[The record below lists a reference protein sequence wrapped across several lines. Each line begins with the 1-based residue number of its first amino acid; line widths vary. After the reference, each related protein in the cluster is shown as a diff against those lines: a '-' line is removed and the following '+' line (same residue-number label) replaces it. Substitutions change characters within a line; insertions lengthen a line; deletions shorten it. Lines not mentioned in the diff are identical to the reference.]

1 MSDTE
6 ETGSLPADGPF
17 PAKPATDRPFPG
29 KPVLPAE
36 FPAGF
41 WSGVD
46 YMLHHPDE
54 IIESLRLDRDL
65 WRISRI
71 LFSVSVVMAALYGAI
86 MGATNLLQGSPMAL
100 GPKAALT
107 GIVALKVPVLF
118 LLTMIIVLPPV
129 YVSNTFAGARLSF
142 RQMLAL
148 LLGSLAITTTALAS
162 MATVALFFSL
172 TSRSYDVLNLLH
184 VAFFVY
190 AGLVGI
196 GYLRR
201 CVDSLGASVSRAVP
215 RGLFVLWLVLYM
227 FVGTQ
232 LAWVLRPFVGSP
244 NEPFQVFRPRTGSF
258 YESVTRSAYRVLGD
272 D

>member
-1 MSDTE
+1 MSRYDEPGTPPPPDPAA
-6 ETGSLPADGPF
+6 LPESGPHQ
-17 PAKPATDRPFPG
+17 FPG
-29 KPVLPAE
+29 GPLSPAE
-36 FPAGF
+36 FPKGF
-41 WSGVD
+41 WRGVD
-46 YMLHHPDE
+46 YLLHHPDE

-71 LFSVSVVMAALYGAI
+71 LFGVSVVMAALYGAI
-86 MGATNLLQGSPMAL
+86 MGATNLLQGSPMML
-100 GPKAALT
+100 GPKVALI

-118 LLTMIIVLPPV
+118 LLTLLIVLPPV

-148 LLGSLAITTTALAS
+148 VLCSLAITTTALAS

-172 TSRSYDVLNLLH
+172 TSRSYDFLKLLH

-215 RGLFVLWLVLYM
+215 RGLFVLWLLLYM

-258 YESVTRSAYRVLGD
+258 IESVARSVRRVISE
-272 D
+272 

>member
-1 MSDTE
+1 MSRDD
-6 ETGSLPADGPF
+6 ETGTPPAPDQDATPESGLQPF
-17 PAKPATDRPFPG
+17 PDRPI
-29 KPVLPAE
+29 LPAE
-36 FPAGF
+36 FPKGF
-41 WSGVD
+41 WRGVD
-46 YMLHHPDE
+46 YLLHHPDE

-71 LFSVSVVMAALYGAI
+71 LFGVSVVMAALYGAI
-86 MGATNLLQGSPMAL
+86 MGATNLLQGSPMAF
-100 GPKAALT
+100 GPKVALI

-118 LLTMIIVLPPV
+118 LLTLLIVLPPV

-148 LLGSLAITTTALAS
+148 LLASLAITTTALAS

-172 TSRSYDVLNLLH
+172 TSRSYDFLKLLH

-190 AGLVGI
+190 AGLVGV

-201 CVDSLGASVSRAVP
+201 CVESLGASESRAVP

-258 YESVTRSAYRVLGD
+258 IQSVARSFSRVMSE
-272 D
+272 